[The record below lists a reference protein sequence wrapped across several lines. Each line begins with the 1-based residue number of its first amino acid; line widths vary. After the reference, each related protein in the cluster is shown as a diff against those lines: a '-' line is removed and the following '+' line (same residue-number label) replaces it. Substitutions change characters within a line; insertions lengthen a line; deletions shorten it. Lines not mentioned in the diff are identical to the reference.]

1 MSEDNGSG
9 DSAEPKKNTRW
20 WFGFAGVSAMI
31 ALTAVAYVAICIK
44 AIRWGFG
51 L

>member
-1 MSEDNGSG
+1 MSEDNGSNG
-9 DSAEPKKNTRW
+9 IKPKKGTGW
-20 WFGFAGVSAMI
+20 LLGLAGVSAMI